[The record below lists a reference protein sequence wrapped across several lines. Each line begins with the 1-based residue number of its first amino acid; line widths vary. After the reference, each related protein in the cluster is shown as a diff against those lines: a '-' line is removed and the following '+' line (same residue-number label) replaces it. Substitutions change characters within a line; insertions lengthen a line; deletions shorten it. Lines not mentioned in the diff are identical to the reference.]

1 MCTVSYFPT
10 TEGYILTSN
19 RDESPGRETEP
30 PRKNLLTDGSE
41 VTYPRDVEK
50 GGTWIAMDD
59 AGRAA
64 CLLNGAFERHLRKAN
79 YRMSRGLLII
89 EAFNA
94 ATFEEFTA
102 KVNLLDIEPFT
113 LILIDSA
120 RLLKVVW
127 DGINKFEW
135 HLDAASMH
143 LWSSATLYS
152 DAMHTKKLEY
162 LIDVTKGNISI
173 SREAILE
180 IHGIHDRTPFIL
192 VGEKVK
198 TVSITQVW
206 HDGKKAKMKYITKN
220 RYL

>member
-10 TEGYILTSN
+10 PKGYILTSN
-19 RDESPGRETEP
+19 RDENPGRETEP
-30 PRKNLLTDGSE
+30 PRKNHLPDGSE

-59 AGRAA
+59 GGRAA
-64 CLLNGAFERHLRKAN
+64 CLLNGAFERHLRKTN

-94 ATFEEFTA
+94 ANFEEFTA
-102 KVNLLDIEPFT
+102 EVNLLDIEPFT

-120 RLLKVVW
+120 RLVKVVW
-127 DGINKFEW
+127 DGINKFQW
-135 HLDAASMH
+135 QLDPTSMH

-152 DAMHTKKLEY
+152 DAMHSKKLEY

-173 SREAILE
+173 GREAIME
-180 IHGIHDRTPFIL
+180 IHGIHNRTPFIL
-192 VGEKVK
+192 DREKVK
-198 TVSITQVW
+198 TVSITQIW
-206 HDGKKAKMKYITKN
+206 YDGTKAKMKYITKN
-220 RYL
+220 QAL